1 MKFGT
6 GENWRGNKKG
16 RPKGLTARD
25 YLTEGDIKAS
35 MLKLMAFT
43 KDTRKDIAFKAVE
56 LVLAYGLGKP
66 TQLVDNKHSGTLEVR
81 EIVIT

>member
-6 GENWRGNKKG
+6 GDNWKGNKKG

-25 YLTEGDIKAS
+25 YLTDGDIKAS
-35 MLKLMAFT
+35 MVKLLAFT
-43 KDTRKDIAFKAVE
+43 KDTRKEIAFKAVE

-66 TQLVDNKHSGTLEVR
+66 IQTVENKGRMELLIDE
-81 EIVIT
+81 